1 MLLPTPSILSLRI
14 VNYNFTLNCEN
25 SRKMISVSQY
35 LQCVKSF
42 ADEFVATRRSM
53 SLVEF
58 NSIIYRNIGH
68 KFHSIDTTLNLCPE
82 PLSFNELYS
91 HLAAHEILF
100 NSVPLIVLLIM
111 LYTNNLQS

>member
-1 MLLPTPSILSLRI
+1 
-14 VNYNFTLNCEN
+14 
-25 SRKMISVSQY
+25 
-35 LQCVKSF
+35 
-42 ADEFVATRRSM
+42 M

-100 NSVPLIVLLIM
+100 NSVPLIILLIM
-111 LYTNNLQS
+111 LYTIPTKLALLLPSPPHNPPSISPS